1 LNIDT
6 STKFVQMKTVLDRL
20 SELKRERYSNDEI
33 SELLTPKFDDTKSS
47 ASGQSS
53 TDASRLVVITSYN
66 SASYQIESIIWDET
80 PKSKTFDWKEIDET
94 GKVTKSKVTV
104 AEYLERRWGVKLT
117 ADEFKQ
123 PLLQLTARGQPVYLV
138 PSRCHEAS
146 LPKDFTKDANKMKDL
161 RNYMITDPTIRYN
174 RIGDLTATV
183 FSQAKILNDW
193 NIKVNQNFAQIKGKQ
208 LYHCKVLDPKNN

>member
-1 LNIDT
+1 
-6 STKFVQMKTVLDRL
+6 M
-20 SELKRERYSNDEI
+20 
-33 SELLTPKFDDTKSS
+33 
-47 ASGQSS
+47 
-53 TDASRLVVITSYN
+53 ITSYN

-80 PKSKTFDWKEIDET
+80 PKSKTFDWKETDET

-208 LYHCKVLDPKNN
+208 LYHCKVLDQKNN

>member
-1 LNIDT
+1 
-6 STKFVQMKTVLDRL
+6 MKTVLDRL
-20 SELKRERYSNDEI
+20 SELKREKYSNDEI
-33 SELLTPKFDDTKSS
+33 SKLLTPKFDDTTSS

>member
-1 LNIDT
+1 
-6 STKFVQMKTVLDRL
+6 M
-20 SELKRERYSNDEI
+20 
-33 SELLTPKFDDTKSS
+33 
-47 ASGQSS
+47 
-53 TDASRLVVITSYN
+53 ITSYN

-80 PKSKTFDWKEIDET
+80 PKSMTFDWKETDET

-104 AEYLERRWGVKLT
+104 AEYLEKRWGEKLN

-123 PLLQLTARGQPVYLV
+123 PLLKLTARGQPVYLV